1 MIPFNGEISMQYPF
15 YRKYISQKK
24 YFVTK
29 FQKNRKEIRM
39 LVVVARPSRDNDLPY
54 SHFVRN
60 LVAAIDRSG
69 YTIYLHVLSCGT
81 YEALCNH
88 LRVCG
93 TGFYDIIH
101 LDVHG
106 GRATYNDLKRGIVF
120 DKNSLDIKPIIPG
133 SGNDVDNPN
142 IVKVA
147 NLADYETR
155 NDKIGL
161 EGEKMFLFFE
171 AGEKHFEM
179 KQTCAIDIN
188 RFVHHINLSNVY
200 MMTFGCSSKQPNRV
214 FIADDNQRCNDF
226 LFDVY
231 DNSFSSIV
239 VGPTFKMPYQQ
250 FNSFMVEMYSEI
262 FKGRTIGDALRF
274 SRKNKKSSKNLFF
287 LPIMLG
293 NGDVKFEQKS
303 NYDPTQECLIP
314 DRYFM
319 KDFEMVQES
328 KNTALIGRDRDFY
341 FIERNILTDRSQ
353 NMLHIKGPS
362 GVGKTLL
369 MQKLGIHW
377 RVTNS
382 VVKKILYYEFK
393 TNTGD
398 FTMEKLINNIAAELD
413 IDSTYIHQ
421 IKMQAIINKFRSQR
435 YLLILDDLDLL
446 TNQLTT
452 QQKNEFQ
459 LFIRLLHNLS
469 TIVMVASQNKINW
482 LIGSSMSRLMD
493 TYELWP
499 LNESEQKDMILYYF
513 DDMRI
518 DPSILNESVYKSI
531 DEKTKG
537 NPALLKKEIISFC
550 KPKKISL
557 AELAEMDRNNYFG
570 RY

>member
-1 MIPFNGEISMQYPF
+1 
-15 YRKYISQKK
+15 
-24 YFVTK
+24 
-29 FQKNRKEIRM
+29 M
-39 LVVVARPSRDNDLPY
+39 LVVVARPARDNDLPY

-60 LVAAIDRSG
+60 LVAAIDRSK
-69 YTIYLHVLSCGT
+69 YAVYLHVLSCGT

-88 LRVCG
+88 LRDCG

-155 NDKIGL
+155 NDKIGF

-171 AGEKHFEM
+171 AGEKHFEI
-179 KQTCAIDIN
+179 KQTCAIDID
-188 RFVHHINLSNVY
+188 RFVRQTNSSNVY

-214 FIADDNQRCNDF
+214 FIADDNQYCNDF

-231 DNSFSSIV
+231 NYTASAIV
-239 VGPTFKMPYQQ
+239 VGPTFKMPYRQ
-250 FNSFMVEMYSEI
+250 FNSFTVEMYSEI

-274 SRKNKKSSKNLFF
+274 SRKNKESSKNLFF

-293 NGDVKFEQKS
+293 NGDVKFELESS
-303 NYDPTQECLIP
+303 NDPTQECLVP

-319 KDFEMVQES
+319 KDFKMVGKS
-328 KNTALIGRDRDFY
+328 KTTELIGRDRDFY
-341 FIERNILTDRSQ
+341 FIERILLTDQLQ

-362 GVGKTLL
+362 GIGKTLL
-369 MQKLGIHW
+369 MQKLGMHW
-377 RVTNS
+377 RATNS

-393 TNTGD
+393 TNAGD

-413 IDSTYIHQ
+413 IDSSYIHQ
-421 IKMQAIINKFRSQR
+421 IKMQAIIDKFRSQR

-459 LFIRLLHNLS
+459 LFIRRLQNLP
-469 TIVMVASQNKINW
+469 TIVMVASQNNIKW
-482 LIGSSMSRLMD
+482 LTGSSMSRLMD

-513 DDMRI
+513 DDIRI

-537 NPALLKKEIISFC
+537 NPALLKNEIGNFC

-557 AELAEMDRNNYFG
+557 AEFAKMNRNNYFG